1 MSDNEIII
9 GDEII
14 EAKLGEKSN
23 KLNISI
29 DELID
34 RYIRRGLFC
43 DDYYVPPKYTREEML
58 ERGRKAVERDRKN
71 GYPPMKHNFDVF
83 VGRWNKSKN
92 GNGWWLKV

>member
-14 EAKLGEKSN
+14 EAKLREKSN
-23 KLNISI
+23 KLNIS
-29 DELID
+29 
-34 RYIRRGLFC
+34 RGLFC

-71 GYPPMKHNFDVF
+71 GYPSMKHNFDVF

-92 GNGWWLKV
+92 GNG

>member
-1 MSDNEIII
+1 MRCYKMSDNEIII
-9 GDEII
+9 GDEMI
-14 EAKLGEKSN
+14 EAKLREKSN

-83 VGRWNKSKN
+83 VGRWNKSDK
-92 GNGWWLKV
+92 